1 MRARAEV
8 VQTRVTVECWALKV
22 VLLLLLLGL
31 LVLVGLDSYLIVGTG
46 QA

>member
-1 MRARAEV
+1 MLARVEV
-8 VQTRVTVECWALKV
+8 EQTRVTVEGWALRE

-31 LVLVGLDSYLIVGTG
+31 LVLVDLDSYLIVGTG